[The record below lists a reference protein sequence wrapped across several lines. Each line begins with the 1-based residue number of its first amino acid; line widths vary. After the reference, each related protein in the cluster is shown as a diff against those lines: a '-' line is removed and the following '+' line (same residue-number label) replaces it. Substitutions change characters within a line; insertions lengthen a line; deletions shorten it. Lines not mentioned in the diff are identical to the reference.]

1 MCMSVLFE
9 EQDNLVIERSA
20 ENVIPV
26 GVFEEMVLHHESF
39 DLKKMKEI
47 AETVGGKV
55 FSEGYHV

>member
-26 GVFEEMVLHHESF
+26 SVFEEMVLHHESF
-39 DLKKMKEI
+39 ELNKMKEI
-47 AETVGGKV
+47 VEKVGGKV